1 MDAELAEVRD
11 FLAQHA
17 PFDVLRPE
25 VLDRLPARLGVR
37 YFRRGTMVLALD
49 EVTDVVRVLRSGA
62 VEVRDGAGDLV
73 DRIEAGG
80 LFGMSTLLEGTGSA
94 YAFTAIEDSLVLEL
108 PHPVVVELCGA
119 EPRVA
124 DHLDREHRRRL
135 GRAATVQVGDRSE
148 AGLRTRARDLV
159 RRPPQTA
166 PATVTIREAATRMR
180 DAGVSSLLLMAD
192 DRLTGIVTDRDLR
205 NRVLAPGRDP
215 DEPVATVMTDQ
226 PVTGSA
232 DALAFELLME
242 MVARNIHHLPLV
254 EQGRVVGVVTS
265 TDLMRL
271 EHADPVYLVGDVRK
285 ARTVEEVVAA
295 ARRIPETVQRL
306 VTSGTSD
313 EDVGRVTTAVGD
325 AVERR
330 LIDLAL
336 AELGPAPVPWCWVVL
351 GSRARGEQA
360 LGGDQDHA
368 LLLGDDAGPQ
378 HDAWFAALADRVT
391 DGLEA
396 CGWPRCRGDVMA
408 TNPRWRQSV
417 TAWQQT
423 FGQWFDAPEPM
434 AVMRGTIFFD
444 MRPLHGDAGLFDRL
458 HTWVLRRSPH
468 QQIFLGYLAQ
478 NAAGTP
484 PPLGFFRGFVLE
496 REGEHVATLDL
507 KHRGLGA
514 IVAVARA
521 HALAAGV
528 AEVGTRARLRAVVA
542 AGRLSADDA
551 DELAGAM
558 DVIGHVRLEH
568 QARQVR
574 SDRPP
579 DNYVAPGE
587 LTSFDQRNLRDAF
600 GIVKHAQAGL
610 ARRHLLRYMS

>member
-17 PFDVLRPE
+17 PFDVLRAE

-62 VEVRDGAGDLV
+62 VEARDGSGELV

-94 YAFTAIEDSLVLEL
+94 YAFTAIEDSLVLEV
-108 PHPVVVELCGA
+108 PQPVVVELCGV

-124 DHLDREHRRRL
+124 DHLEREHRRRL
-135 GRAATVQVGDRSE
+135 GRAVTVQVGDRSE

-166 PATVTIREAATRMR
+166 PSTVTIREAATRMR
-180 DAGVSSLLLMAD
+180 DAGVSSLLLMAGD
-192 DRLTGIVTDRDLR
+192 QLAGIVTDRDLR
-205 NRVLAPGRDP
+205 NRVLAPGLDP
-215 DEPVATVMTDQ
+215 DHPVSTVMSDQ

-368 LLLGDDAGPQ
+368 LLLGDEAGPE
-378 HDAWFAALADRVT
+378 HDAWFATLAERVT
-391 DGLEA
+391 AGLEA

-408 TNPRWRQSV
+408 TNPRWRQAV
-417 TAWQQT
+417 AAWQQT
-423 FGQWFDAPEPM
+423 FGRWLDAPEPM
-434 AVMRGTIFFD
+434 AVMQGTIFFD

-458 HTWVLRRSPH
+458 QAWVLHRSPH

-478 NAAGTP
+478 NAVGTP

-528 AEVGTRARLRAVVA
+528 PEVGTRARLRAVVA

-551 DELAGAM
+551 DDLAGAM

-574 SDRPP
+574 SDREP
-579 DNYVAPGE
+579 DNYVAPDE
-587 LTSFDQRNLRDAF
+587 LSSFDQRNLRDAF